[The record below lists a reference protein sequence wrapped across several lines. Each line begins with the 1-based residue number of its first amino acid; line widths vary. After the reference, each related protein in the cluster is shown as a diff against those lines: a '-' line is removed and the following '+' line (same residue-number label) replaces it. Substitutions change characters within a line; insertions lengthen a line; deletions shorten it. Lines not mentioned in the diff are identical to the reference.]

1 VKGDQLQNAAK
12 GDWRKKPLRKGRKA
26 RTFTRKAVKG
36 CERNDAAIAR
46 KSSAF
51 RNKEKRCESGG
62 KAPKTV
68 HELRIDAMVFTRS

>member
-1 VKGDQLQNAAK
+1 MQNAAK

-46 KSSAF
+46 KSTVLSEIRKNAA
-51 RNKEKRCESGG
+51 
-62 KAPKTV
+62 KAEGRRPK
-68 HELRIDAMVFTRS
+68 LYMN